1 MANVQKPAAA
11 STYSLPGLDAVMS
24 AESGSANEDELI
36 RKFLQEPVAE
46 TPPAAAPVVKA
57 APEVTTIKPIKGEDI
72 TVFSERAGYEN
83 LEEFMQNPANKEN
96 IRTTDS
102 GIPYVLEGVN
112 YQVKPSE
119 LLVEGGATDISAPTT
134 EGIKIG
140 DETITMAEGGTTE
153 EGVLGPPPVLAPGDE
168 GVSVTK
174 TEPAMVADLE
184 VEPVVEEPKLDGPP
198 VEEEIA
204 EVIEEEPGDVTNLG
218 ITELTEASAKQT
230 AQIVGTTLP
239 DDSKQVYDDVLTKI
253 EGLGFEVPKEDF
265 YEKIAADINDRIE
278 DYNINIATVA
288 SEKQKPTF
296 EGWNKVLA
304 VLGAAMGAY
313 GSSMT
318 GTPNFA
324 LKIIDGAIDR
334 DTQAFLKSK
343 ETRMKSL
350 ENQRMDLIMRRG
362 ELLQFAQNRVS
373 QLMQSETFKLATLE
387 KKATIQSIWDGL
399 EQRKSEAKQNMQLV
413 LAGHIVK
420 LITSEQTLAA
430 SLNKEEK
437 ARLVSHISFKDGKGN
452 DFLAPAYVAPTVDEA
467 KEARKKQNATKNIL
481 LIADQLE
488 PLYDE
493 ASRFAPGAW
502 SQVRIDINALNKKL
516 ESAVKIAL
524 GMGAHYT
531 PYEVTIV
538 AAQIPSATDW
548 TEMVGT
554 AKKKIN
560 ALRDSMVIDM
570 KSERQGVSTN
580 FSTMPQKRE
589 IPGLEKGL
597 IKTSK

>member
-1 MANVQKPAAA
+1 MANVQEPA
-11 STYSLPGLDAVMS
+11 TTTTTLDAVM
-24 AESGSANEDELI
+24 AAPSGSANEDELI

-204 EVIEEEPGDVTNLG
+204 EVIEEEPGGDPT
-218 ITELTEASAKQT
+218 ITEVAKETAKNVSNTIYESLPKDSKEVYKDVVDEIDALGFDPLTEA
-230 AQIVGTTLP
+230 
-239 DDSKQVYDDVLTKI
+239 D
-253 EGLGFEVPKEDF
+253 
-265 YEKIAADINDRIE
+265 YEKIAADINDRID

>member
-11 STYSLPGLDAVMS
+11 STYSLPGLDAVMA
-24 AESGSANEDELI
+24 AESGAANEDELI
-36 RKFLQEPVAE
+36 RQFLEEDAA
-46 TPPAAAPVVKA
+46 PAPEAAPVVEPT
-57 APEVTTIKPIKGEDI
+57 PEVTTIQPIKDEPI
-72 TVFSERAGYEN
+72 TDFYKRTGHAS
-83 LEEFMQNPANKEN
+83 LEEFMQDPSNKGK
-96 IRTTDS
+96 IKTTAK
-102 GIPYVLEGVN
+102 GVAYVLEGVD

-119 LLVEGGATDISAPTT
+119 LLVEGGATDISAPSEFTIDPEGTTTAVEAITGIPATEVVAETSSAEGTTT
-134 EGIKIG
+134 ETPTVSELAFE
-140 DETITMAEGGTTE
+140 DE
-153 EGVLGPPPVLAPGDE
+153 P
-168 GVSVTK
+168 
-174 TEPAMVADLE
+174 
-184 VEPVVEEPKLDGPP
+184 VEEPKLDGPP
-198 VEEEIA
+198 VEEEVA
-204 EVIEEEPGDVTNLG
+204 DVIEEEPGDVTDLG

-239 DDSKQVYDDVLTKI
+239 DDSKEVYDDVLTKI
-253 EGLGFEVPKEDF
+253 DGLGFEVPKEDF

-313 GSSMT
+313 GSAMT

-387 KKATIQSIWDGL
+387 KKANIQSIWDGL

-420 LITSEQTLAA
+420 LITSEQSLKAT
-430 SLNKEEK
+430 LNKEQK
-437 ARLVSHISFKDGKGN
+437 GRLVSHISFKDGKGN
-452 DFLAPAYVAPTVDEA
+452 DFLAPAYVAPTEDEA
-467 KEARKKQNATKNIL
+467 KEARTKQKTTKNIL
-481 LIADQLE
+481 LILDELE

-502 SQVRIDINALNKKL
+502 SQTRININSLNKKL

-524 GMGAHYT
+524 KMGAHYT

-538 AAQIPSATDW
+538 AAQVPSATDW

-570 KSERQGVSTN
+570 KSERQGVATN